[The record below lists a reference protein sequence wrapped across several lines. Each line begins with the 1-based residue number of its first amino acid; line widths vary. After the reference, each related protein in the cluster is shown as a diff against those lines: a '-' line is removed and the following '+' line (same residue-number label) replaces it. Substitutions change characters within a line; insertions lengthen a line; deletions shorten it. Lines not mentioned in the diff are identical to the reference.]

1 MRTRC
6 IMPNKTFAIIGAMD
20 CEIEK
25 LQELMQDIEKVDHFK
40 LTIYLGKIGQ
50 HNVILAKSGVGK
62 VNASLNTQYIID
74 KYSPDYIINT
84 GVAGGIAK
92 DLQVGDIVIG
102 ETLVQHDFDA
112 SALGYAKGYMCNG
125 IEPNKPTLFYS
136 DKELTSKFESAM
148 LQTDSTEVRIHKGII
163 ATGDTFV
170 SSSEKKQELKTLF
183 NATAV
188 EMEACA
194 IAQTAN
200 INQIPCLIIR
210 AISDLA
216 DGSAPL
222 SLAQVET
229 KMAQFASSTIAVLL
243 KNI

>member
-1 MRTRC
+1 MK
-6 IMPNKTFAIIGAMD
+6 NKTFAIIGAMD

-25 LQELMQDIEKVDHFK
+25 LKELMCDIQEVNHFK
-40 LTIYLGKIGQ
+40 LTIFTGTICG
-50 HNVILAKSGVGK
+50 HNVVLAKSGVGK
-62 VNASLNTQYIID
+62 VNAALNTQYIID
-74 KYSPDYIINT
+74 KYDPDYIINT
-84 GVAGGIAK
+84 GVAGGIA
-92 DLQVGDIVIG
+92 DNLQVGDIVIG

-125 IEPNKPTLFYS
+125 IEPDKPTLFYS

-148 LQTDSTEVRIHKGII
+148 SGSNDVNVHKGVI
-163 ATGDTFV
+163 ATGDMFV
-170 SSSEKKQELKTLF
+170 SSSEKKQELKSLF

-194 IAQTAN
+194 IAQTSN
-200 INQIPCLIIR
+200 INQVPCLIIR

-222 SLAQVET
+222 SLSQVET
-229 KMAQFASSTIAVLL
+229 KMAQFASKTIAVLL
-243 KNI
+243 KS

>member
-1 MRTRC
+1 
-6 IMPNKTFAIIGAMD
+6 MPNNKTIAIIGAMD

-25 LQELMQDIEKVDHFK
+25 LKELMQDIQEVDYFK
-40 LTIYLGKIGQ
+40 LTIYTGKIGQ
-50 HNVILAKSGVGK
+50 YSIILAKSGVGK

-74 KYSPDYIINT
+74 KYQPNYIINT
-84 GVAGGIAK
+84 GVAGGVAK
-92 DLQVGDIVIG
+92 GLQVGDIVIG

-136 DKELTSKFESAM
+136 DKELTAKFEAAM
-148 LQTDSTEVRIHKGII
+148 SKANLSDVRIHKGII

-170 SSSEKKQELKTLF
+170 SSSEKKQELSELF
-183 NATAV
+183 NAVAV

-200 INQIPCLIIR
+200 INEVPCLIIR

-243 KNI
+243 KMES

>member
-1 MRTRC
+1 
-6 IMPNKTFAIIGAMD
+6 MPNKTFAIIGAMD

-25 LQELMQDIEKVDHFK
+25 LQELMQDTTKVDHFK
-40 LTIYLGKIGQ
+40 LTIYLGKIGN

-62 VNASLNTQYIID
+62 VNAALNAQYIID
-74 KYSPDYIINT
+74 KYNPDYIINT

-92 DLQVGDIVIG
+92 ELQVGDIVIG

-125 IEPNKPTLFYS
+125 IEPDKPTFFYS
-136 DKELTSKFESAM
+136 DKKLTSKFELAM
-148 LQTDSTEVRIHKGII
+148 TSSNDVNVHKGVI

-170 SSSEKKQELKTLF
+170 SSSEKKQELKSFF
-183 NATAV
+183 NATDV

-200 INQIPCLIIR
+200 INQGPCLIIR

-243 KNI
+243 RTWSE

>member
-1 MRTRC
+1 
-6 IMPNKTFAIIGAMD
+6 MPNKTFAIIGAMD

-25 LQELMQDIEKVDHFK
+25 LQELMQDTKKVDHFK
-40 LTIYLGKIGQ
+40 LTIYLGKIGN

-62 VNASLNTQYIID
+62 VNAALNAQYIID
-74 KYSPDYIINT
+74 KYHPDYIINT
-84 GVAGGIAK
+84 GVAGGIAEE
-92 DLQVGDIVIG
+92 LQVGDIVIG

-125 IEPNKPTLFYS
+125 IEPDKPTFFYS
-136 DKELTSKFESAM
+136 DKELTSKFELAM
-148 LQTDSTEVRIHKGII
+148 TSSNDVNVHKGVI

-170 SSSEKKQELKTLF
+170 SSSEKKQELKSFF

-200 INQIPCLIIR
+200 INQVPCLIIR

-222 SLAQVET
+222 SLVQVET

-243 KNI
+243 GNI